1 MELVWLGVF
10 FLVLY
15 LVVRFLTKGMSG
27 LSRIRHKA
35 YRQLAQRYRGK
46 YEPRGLVDPPTVS
59 FPHAGSLV
67 RVGLAPVV
75 PNQPATPR
83 TRVVARFA
91 QGLPLRLELMPMGRP
106 QPPQAPK
113 GTRPVKLG
121 QNDFDRAWVVQANDP
136 EITRELFGRI
146 EARTAIE
153 NLRRMAPPSGMLLSI
168 NPERLLTQVDRNLGA
183 QTATLDA
190 IVRETLLLHD
200 AIVASV
206 AARVSEGIAIVAPGT
221 PGIGDD
227 ADAEPKEVICEV
239 CGEPVVASHVA
250 CVACKTPY
258 HRDCWTFIGGCSTY
272 GCPSKQCVAAEFA
285 PAASRENQG

>member
-10 FLVLY
+10 FLLLY

-59 FPHAGSLV
+59 FTHAGSMI

-83 TRVVARFA
+83 TRVVARFG

-121 QNDFDRAWVVQANDP
+121 QSDFDRAWVIQANDP
-136 EITRELFGRI
+136 DITRDLFGRI
-146 EARTAIE
+146 EVRTAID
-153 NLRRMAPPSGMLLSI
+153 NLRRMCPPSGMLLSI
-168 NPERLLTQVDRNLGA
+168 NPERLLTQVDRNLGT
-183 QTATLDA
+183 QATSLDS

-200 AIVASV
+200 AIVSSV
-206 AARVSEGIAIVAPGT
+206 AARVSEGIAIVAPGVE
-221 PGIGDD
+221 DD
-227 ADAEPKEVICEV
+227 AEGEPKEVICEV
-239 CGEPVVASHVA
+239 CGEPIAASHVA
-250 CVACKTPY
+250 CVVCKTPY

-272 GCPSKQCVAAEFA
+272 GCPSKQCVAADFS
-285 PAASRENQG
+285 PAVPPRNQV